1 MAECAR
7 WGFLILSIT
16 PHVGWLWCFST
27 ADTNWG
33 FPQRHR
39 ISSKTVTRSD
49 IEVYSVCPHSGSPR
63 GENMAIYART
73 VASAAR
79 YDSYNTSFNHVITL
93 QALHLQQEI
102 SRSDGASGL

>member
-1 MAECAR
+1 
-7 WGFLILSIT
+7 
-16 PHVGWLWCFST
+16 
-27 ADTNWG
+27 
-33 FPQRHR
+33 
-39 ISSKTVTRSD
+39 
-49 IEVYSVCPHSGSPR
+49 
-63 GENMAIYART
+63 MAIYART